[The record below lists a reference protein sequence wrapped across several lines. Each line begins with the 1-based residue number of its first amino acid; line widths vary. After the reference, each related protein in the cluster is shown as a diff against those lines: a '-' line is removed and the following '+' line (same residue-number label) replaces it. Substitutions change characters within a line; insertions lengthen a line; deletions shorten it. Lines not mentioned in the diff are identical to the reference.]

1 MWGVTWTLLA
11 RGLGPWGPRRQLPG
25 ACGALRGWRCFSDD
39 ADRLPVV
46 AIVGRPNVGKSAL
59 FNRLAGRR
67 MALVQNTPDGHVTRD
82 WREAPASLADLRF
95 TVVDTSGMEPEL
107 GARAPRSIQA
117 RAAALTAGVLAR
129 ADVTLLLMDG
139 RAGVLPG
146 DVELARWLRRLPPPH
161 RVLLVANKCERRETS
176 AAGLAESPRLG
187 FGPAVAVA
195 AEAGEGMA
203 DLYAGLQPLL
213 DAVRGAAWG
222 VVGSAGGPGVG
233 GAEGAGVGGAE
244 GAGVRGAEGAD
255 VDSAEGA
262 GMGGAE
268 GAGVGGAEGAGV
280 GGAEGSGPPGLAAEG
295 MQAPDDAAPAAEGGD
310 AAAER
315 TTERDSATKAQSPG
329 SQASPLLR
337 MAVVGLPN
345 VGKSTLCN
353 ALLASERCLTGP
365 EPGLTRDAVTA
376 RFSHEG
382 QILELVDTAGWVRRT
397 RLDAHDPDAGGVL
410 TQRSLADSAA
420 AMHSAQV
427 VVLVVD
433 GVRVSEHGEGLTHRE
448 LMLAND
454 VILHGRALLIAANK
468 MDALGREA
476 RAGVL
481 GLLRR
486 SLDRGLP
493 AGASVRLLPMSAL
506 RADVAGLLPAVHEVY
521 RLWNLRISTG
531 RLNRFVA
538 GLASSYTTGGGK
550 DVGRIKYMLQAKGRP
565 PTFVAWVS
573 GSASMPSSTQN
584 FLTKSLRAEFGLEG
598 VPIRLKV
605 RAKESRRP
613 K

>member
-1 MWGVTWTLLA
+1 M
-11 RGLGPWGPRRQLPG
+11 
-25 ACGALRGWRCFSDD
+25 
-39 ADRLPVV
+39 
-46 AIVGRPNVGKSAL
+46 GRPNVGKSAL

-268 GAGVGGAEGAGV
+268 GAGVGGAR
-280 GGAEGSGPPGLAAEG
+280 GSGPPGLAAEG

-376 RFSHEG
+376 RFSHEVCVG
-382 QILELVDTAGWVRRT
+382 GRGGKGGIGWAIPNPVGPTHHWMMARGWVCGA
-397 RLDAHDPDAGGVL
+397 LEDAERGASHQPDAVSSQHCPQPPPPPPPTPGSNPGAGGHGGVG
-410 TQRSLADSAA
+410 AA
-420 AMHSAQV
+420 HAP
-427 VVLVVD
+427 
-433 GVRVSEHGEGLTHRE
+433 R
-448 LMLAND
+448 
-454 VILHGRALLIAANK
+454 RA
-468 MDALGREA
+468 
-476 RAGVL
+476 
-481 GLLRR
+481 
-486 SLDRGLP
+486 
-493 AGASVRLLPMSAL
+493 
-506 RADVAGLLPAVHEVY
+506 
-521 RLWNLRISTG
+521 
-531 RLNRFVA
+531 
-538 GLASSYTTGGGK
+538 
-550 DVGRIKYMLQAKGRP
+550 
-565 PTFVAWVS
+565 
-573 GSASMPSSTQN
+573 
-584 FLTKSLRAEFGLEG
+584 
-598 VPIRLKV
+598 
-605 RAKESRRP
+605 
-613 K
+613 